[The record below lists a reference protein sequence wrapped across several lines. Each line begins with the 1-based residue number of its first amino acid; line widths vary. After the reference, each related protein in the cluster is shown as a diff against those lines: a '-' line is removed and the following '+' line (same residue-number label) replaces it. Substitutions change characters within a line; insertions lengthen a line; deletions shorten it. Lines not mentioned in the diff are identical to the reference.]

1 MSPRFLHIW
10 PWLMNWEGVKFE
22 NDPDDPGNYANG
34 KLVGTKYGID
44 ARSHPNVDIRNL
56 TEEAA
61 KQIYWDDYWQK
72 NGCEEKGFPLGE
84 VYFNAAVNCGS
95 GRAMKLLSESGNDSS
110 KFLDAQ
116 AAFYHRL
123 VQARPK
129 SVKYLKGW
137 LNRVNSLR
145 TFLKL

>member
-1 MSPRFLHIW
+1 MSPRFLHMW
-10 PWLMNWEGVKFE
+10 PWLIEWEGSTYE
-22 NDPDDPGNYANG
+22 NDPSDPGG
-34 KLVGTKYGID
+34 PTRWGID
-44 ARSHPNVDIRNL
+44 HRSHPSVDIRNL
-56 TEEAA
+56 TEDQA

-95 GRAMKLLSESGNDSS
+95 GRAMKLLSESGNDAS

-129 SVKYLKGW
+129 SVKYLRGW

>member
-1 MSPRFLHIW
+1 MSPRFLHMW
-10 PWLMNWEGVKFE
+10 PFIVEWEGSAYE
-22 NDPDDPGNYANG
+22 NDPSDPGG
-34 KLVGTKYGID
+34 PTRWGID
-44 ARSHPNVDIRNL
+44 HRSHPNVDIRNL
-56 TEEAA
+56 TEDQA

-84 VYFNAAVNCGS
+84 VYFNACVNCGS
-95 GRAMKLLSESGNDSS
+95 GRAMKLLSESGNDAS

-129 SVKYLKGW
+129 SVKYLRGW

>member
-1 MSPRFLHIW
+1 MSPRFLNMV
-10 PWLMNWEGVKFE
+10 PWLWTWEGTKYE
-22 NDPDDPGNYANG
+22 NDPDDPGGA
-34 KLVGTKYGID
+34 TKYGID
-44 ARSHPNVDIRNL
+44 HRSHPNVDIRNL
-56 TEEAA
+56 TEDQA

-84 VYFNAAVNCGS
+84 VYFNACVNCGS
-95 GRAMKLLSESGNDSS
+95 GRAMKLLSESGNDASR
-110 KFLDAQ
+110 FLDAQ